1 MEGIDIDS
9 IVRKAVAEYRR
20 QEREH
25 VEATAAQSI
34 NEKQRELECRFGELA
49 CRLGEVARRVF
60 AIEDVMQHHGRSNAE
75 R

>member
-9 IVRKAVAEYRR
+9 IVRKAVTEYRR

-25 VEATAAQSI
+25 VEATAAQT
-34 NEKQRELECRFGELA
+34 LA
-49 CRLGEVARRVF
+49 ERVARLERCLGDTQRRLW
-60 AIEDVMQHHGRSNAE
+60 ALEDLAQMQQGR